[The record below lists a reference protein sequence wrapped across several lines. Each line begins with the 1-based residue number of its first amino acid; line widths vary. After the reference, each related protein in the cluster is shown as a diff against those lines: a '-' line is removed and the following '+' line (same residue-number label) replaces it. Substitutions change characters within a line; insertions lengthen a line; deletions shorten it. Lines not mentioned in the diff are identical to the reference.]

1 MDFQNELVHAYQ
13 NAETLHKSSHSD
25 ARHAQHRA
33 FRLAALCIGV
43 MCILQAT
50 LNIVLRLY
58 FTFQVETN
66 LLYTG
71 CNNQS
76 LERDQLQTCYNN
88 LAKER
93 DQLQASNTN
102 LAKERDQLQT
112 SYTNLVKERDQLQ
125 TSYTNLAKERDQLQA
140 SYTNLAKERDQLQAN
155 KINLAKERDQLQT
168 SNINLAKERDQ
179 LQTSNINLAKER
191 DQLTASN
198 TNLAKERDQLQASYT
213 NLAKERDSLQRKL
226 SELDGNINKAWIYF
240 SSSIYYMST
249 EKKSWSESRQD
260 CRARGADLVIIN
272 SREEQEFVEMIRK
285 GQEAWIGLSDR
296 EENSWKW
303 VDGSTLNTRFWCSG
317 EPNNYEG
324 NEDCVIT
331 GYVPQDGRPV
341 IDVLNTWND
350 ITCSIQISWICEK
363 KVSI

>member
-1 MDFQNELVHAYQ
+1 MGIQNEPVHAYQ
-13 NAETLHKSSHSD
+13 NVETLHKSSHSNS
-25 ARHAQHRA
+25 RHAHDRA

-58 FTFQVETN
+58 FTFQVDTN

-76 LERDQLQTCYNN
+76 VERD
-88 LAKER
+88 
-93 DQLQASNTN
+93 
-102 LAKERDQLQT
+102 
-112 SYTNLVKERDQLQ
+112 
-125 TSYTNLAKERDQLQA
+125 
-140 SYTNLAKERDQLQAN
+140 
-155 KINLAKERDQLQT
+155 
-168 SNINLAKERDQ
+168 
-179 LQTSNINLAKER
+179 
-191 DQLTASN
+191 
-198 TNLAKERDQLQASYT
+198 
-213 NLAKERDSLQRKL
+213 QRKL
-226 SELDGNINKAWIYF
+226 SELDGNINKAGWIYF

-260 CRARGADLVIIN
+260 CKNKGADLVIIN

-285 GQEAWIGLSDR
+285 GREAWIGLSDINK
-296 EENSWKW
+296 ENGWKW
-303 VDGSTLNTRFWCSG
+303 VDGSTLNTRFWCSR

-350 ITCSIQISWICEK
+350 ITCSVPVSWICEK

>member
-1 MDFQNELVHAYQ
+1 MSMNVDMDFQNEPVHAYQ
-13 NAETLHKSSHSD
+13 NVETLHKGYRSD
-25 ARHAQHRA
+25 ARPAQHRA

-58 FTFQVETN
+58 FTFQVDTN

-76 LERDQLQTCYNN
+76 VERDQLQASITN
-88 LAKER
+88 LAKERDQLQASNTNLAKERDQLQASNTNLAKKR

-112 SYTNLVKERDQLQ
+112 SYTNLAKERDQLQ
-125 TSYTNLAKERDQLQA
+125 TSYTNLATERD
-140 SYTNLAKERDQLQAN
+140 T
-155 KINLAKERDQLQT
+155 
-168 SNINLAKERDQ
+168 
-179 LQTSNINLAKER
+179 
-191 DQLTASN
+191 
-198 TNLAKERDQLQASYT
+198 
-213 NLAKERDSLQRKL
+213 LQRKL
-226 SELDGNINKAWIYF
+226 SELDGNINKAGWMYF

-249 EKKSWSESRQD
+249 EKKCWSESRQD
-260 CRARGADLVIIN
+260 CKNKGADLVIIN

-285 GQEAWIGLSDR
+285 GQEAWIGLSDMNK
-296 EENSWKW
+296 ENGWKW
-303 VDGSTLNTRFWCSG
+303 VDGSTLNTRFWCSR
-317 EPNNYEG
+317 EPNNYQE

-341 IDVLNTWND
+341 LDILNTWND
-350 ITCSIQISWICEK
+350 ITCSVQISWICEK